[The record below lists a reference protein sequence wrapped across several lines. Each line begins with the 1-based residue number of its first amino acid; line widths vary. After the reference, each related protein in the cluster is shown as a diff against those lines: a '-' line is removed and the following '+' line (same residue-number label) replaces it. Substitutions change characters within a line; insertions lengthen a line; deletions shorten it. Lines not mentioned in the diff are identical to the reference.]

1 MLQRLVLCQCVAV
14 SQRLRRDR
22 VLQSVAAC
30 CSALQNNIVL
40 QCHSNSIAILCY
52 VVLLC
57 CSATAPLPS
66 SCVAACCSVLHCV
79 SDLRWLRR
87 HPVLQCVVVCRN
99 VVRHCNV
106 LQCVA
111 VYCSV
116 LQRVAVSCSVILRSC
131 LTAALSSS
139 GSVIILRCSV
149 LQYTATQVCCIILVY
164 YGVSVLQYISVIY
177 SVLQYITVCC
187 SILVYYGVTAA
198 PSSVEVC

>member
-111 VYCSV
+111 VYVLLIYVVSYTHDYSV
-116 LQRVAVSCSVILRSC
+116 LQCVAVCCSALQCV
-131 LTAALSSS
+131 AA
-139 GSVIILRCSV
+139 RCSV
-149 LQYTATQVCCIILVY
+149 LPCVAVC
-164 YGVSVLQYISVIY
+164 
-177 SVLQYITVCC
+177 
-187 SILVYYGVTAA
+187 
-198 PSSVEVC
+198 